1 MKKNEF
7 TLSDAV
13 LLTLAIIL
21 AISLVL
27 GSNISPL
34 VVDER
39 WLWLAVFVLSMLIQ
53 SIFTRF
59 CLVARILKALFPN
72 LK

>member
-21 AISLVL
+21 TISLVL

-53 SIFTRF
+53 SIFTHF

>member
-21 AISLVL
+21 TISLVL